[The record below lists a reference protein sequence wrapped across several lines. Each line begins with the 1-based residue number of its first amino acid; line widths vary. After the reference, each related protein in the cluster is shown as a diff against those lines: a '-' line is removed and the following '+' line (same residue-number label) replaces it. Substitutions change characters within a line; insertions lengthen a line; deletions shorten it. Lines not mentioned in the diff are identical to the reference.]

1 MILSLLAAAALA
13 AAPDIPVRE
22 PLGAIP
28 LAAPKLVARVEVNRV
43 HFKPGQVMPRHV
55 HPAPVTCLV
64 ESGAFVA
71 RIGDGA
77 EQAYAKDAVT
87 YEPAGVVV
95 QYFRNSSAT
104 KPATLVCSFLAGAD
118 DHTLSTMLP

>member
-1 MILSLLAAAALA
+1 MILPLLAAAVLV

-28 LAAPKLVARVEVNRV
+28 LVTAKLVARVEVNRV
-43 HFKPGQVMPRHV
+43 RFKPGQVMPRHV
-55 HPAPVTCLV
+55 HPAPVACLV

-71 RIGDGA
+71 RIGDGP
-77 EQAYAKDAVT
+77 EHAYAKDAVT

-104 KPATLVCSFLAGAD
+104 EPATLVCSFLAGAD